1 METLLYSLNLF
12 TDFQINHSKL
22 DRDLVEN
29 IRQSRRRRSVINK
42 KSIAAV
48 QTTTDRE
55 MKEGV

>member
-12 TDFQINHSKL
+12 TDFQINHFKL
-22 DRDLVEN
+22 GRDYVEN

-48 QTTTDRE
+48 KTITDTE
-55 MKEGV
+55 MKEVV